1 MKKSERITIKQ
12 FEYILDEF
20 EDKKDY
26 RMCVLSHLLFRCVRI
41 GDALNT
47 IVKDDIYL
55 KRGKLL
61 DALTYIEEKTDKMRK
76 IDIKGD
82 RFIRA
87 LGKYYKEIPFIKGS
101 ENIFNNIRLRT
112 KISQQGIRYIYTQF
126 IGKRGISQLSPHS
139 FRRGGA
145 RYMFDNGIRIEYIS
159 DVLNH
164 HNTRITEIYI
174 GITPED
180 IAQAMECLH
189 I

>member
-145 RYMFDNGIRIEYIS
+145 RCMFDNGIRIEYIS

-180 IAQAMECLH
+180 VAQAMECLH